1 MIKHS
6 LKIERNGKVGSVQ
19 DELLASRVKAIA
31 LGVILCPRPVRC
43 TKENYPFTM
52 SKVVVL
58 LEKSDSGLEHSSD
71 FDYNLI
77 VATEECLRSWLH
89 VKREIERHLI

>member
-1 MIKHS
+1 
-6 LKIERNGKVGSVQ
+6 
-19 DELLASRVKAIA
+19 
-31 LGVILCPRPVRC
+31 
-43 TKENYPFTM
+43 M